1 MSVTVKSLK
10 KENDSLK
17 NQIEVLTKDFKN
29 LEEGLTKKFHQQ
41 QKSTTGN
48 GREPG
53 MDTETEKHF
62 DFYSKSYDDLSRF
75 KADAIAQLQQ
85 QNSRLNAL
93 SVQVEAIASAIEE
106 SQRYSYRYNVKITG
120 IPDRKPSESAIETT
134 AICVKLFKK
143 LGIEVSERDI
153 DIAHRVPTRNTRFGP
168 RPIICKFVRRVVKE
182 QVMNV
187 RKNACKVRAADLG
200 LQAED
205 SLDEAR
211 ILDHLTPQVQKL
223 LAQAKKFQY
232 RMGFRF
238 CWVRNF
244 TIYLRESD
252 DSQPIQLKTL
262 EELENLIQRENPTG
276 PR

>member
-17 NQIEVLTKDFKN
+17 NHIEVLTKDFQN
-29 LEEGLTKKFHQQ
+29 LEESLTKKFHQQ
-41 QKSTTGN
+41 QKPTTGN
-48 GREPG
+48 GRQPG
-53 MDTETEKHF
+53 VDAETEKHL
-62 DFYSKSYDDLSRF
+62 DFYSKTYDDLSRF
-75 KADAIAQLQQ
+75 KADACNCSIATTKV
-85 QNSRLNAL
+85 
-93 SVQVEAIASAIEE
+93 SVEQVEAIASAIEE
-106 SQRYSYRYNVKITG
+106 SQKYSYHYNVKITG

-134 AICVKLFKK
+134 AICVNLFKK

-153 DIAHRVPTRNTRFGP
+153 DIAHRVPTRNTRVGP

-211 ILDHLTPQVQKL
+211 ILDHLTP
-223 LAQAKKFQY
+223 
-232 RMGFRF
+232 
-238 CWVRNF
+238 
-244 TIYLRESD
+244 
-252 DSQPIQLKTL
+252 
-262 EELENLIQRENPTG
+262 
-276 PR
+276 